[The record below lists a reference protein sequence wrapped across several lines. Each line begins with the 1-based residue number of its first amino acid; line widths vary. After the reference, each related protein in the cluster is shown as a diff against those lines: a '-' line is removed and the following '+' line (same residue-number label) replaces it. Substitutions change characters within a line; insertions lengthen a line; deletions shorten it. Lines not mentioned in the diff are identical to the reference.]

1 MEIQVFFGYP
11 TGIFPVKCLDPG
23 PGPGPG
29 PGEKSSSAT
38 SSASQY

>member
-11 TGIFPVKCLDPG
+11 TGNFAVKYLD

-38 SSASQY
+38 SSASQH

>member
-1 MEIQVFFGYP
+1 MEIQVFFSYP

-23 PGPGPG
+23 PGPG
-29 PGEKSSSAT
+29 ENSSSAT

>member
-1 MEIQVFFGYP
+1 MKIQVFFGYP
-11 TGIFPVKCLDPG
+11 TGNFPVKCLD

-38 SSASQY
+38 SSASQH